1 MKDAMD
7 QDDVAFHFVEDQ
19 IVVDDKNSIAKRREL
34 GIVRDT
40 TDEGVGFQRF
50 QTGLDA
56 IERFSRCPCILCGQV
71 GHEIRQILLS
81 DREQADGVFT

>member
-1 MKDAMD
+1 MD
-7 QDDVAFHFVEDQ
+7 QDGVALHFVEDQ
-19 IVVDDKNSIAKRREL
+19 IVVDDENSIAKRREL

-40 TDEGVGFQRF
+40 TDEGVGLQGL

-56 IERFSRCPCILCGQV
+56 IERFSRGPCILCGQI

-81 DREQADGVFT
+81 DREQTDGVLT